1 MRVGR
6 LGVVVVAVLVAG
18 AQPPKK
24 DAGPLDG
31 RKEAERAKTLKDAGG
46 TERSEKAVALG
57 LAWLAK
63 QQKQD
68 GGWEFDA
75 KHKDERVAAT
85 GLAVLA
91 FLGAGE
97 THTDKCKYQKTVAA
111 GVAFLVK
118 AAPGGGGIGK
128 PLSKNAYAH
137 GIGTLALVEA
147 YQMTKDKAL
156 LAPAQ
161 GAINAILVAQAANG
175 SWGYNPQ
182 QAGDTSITGWQVQAL
197 HAARLAKELVV
208 MPASVKKTVEFLDV
222 AGAGKLKAMYG
233 YSDNSGAAPGTSL
246 TAIGLLCRHRFDGWG
261 PDHDG
266 MAEGVK
272 GLMKRAPVRSEKT
285 PDMYFYYYATQV
297 VRTAGGDEWATW
309 NEGQKDAEGVRKD
322 GLRDWLVDLQ
332 LKKDGPNQG
341 SFDPDPGY
349 IGRECGR
356 LGTTALAVLTLEV
369 YYRYPLPQPK

>member
-1 MRVGR
+1 MRIGR
-6 LGVVVVAVLVAG
+6 LGAVVVAVLVAG

-24 DAGPLDG
+24 AAGPLDG

-46 TERSEKAVALG
+46 TEESERAVEMG
-57 LAWLAK
+57 LVWLAK

-75 KHKDERVAAT
+75 GSKDERVAAT
-85 GLAVLA
+85 GLALLA

-147 YQMTKDKAL
+147 YLMTRDKAL

-161 GAINAILVAQAANG
+161 GALNHVIAGQAANG
-175 SWGYNPQ
+175 SWGYTPGA
-182 QAGDTSITGWQVQAL
+182 AGDTSITGWQVQAL
-197 HAARLAKELVV
+197 HAARLSRDFVV
-208 MPASVKKTVEFLDV
+208 PAATVKKTAEFLDAV
-222 AGAGKLKAMYG
+222 GAGKLKARYG
-233 YSDNSGAAPGTSL
+233 YSESAGAAPGTSL
-246 TAIGLLCRHRFDGWG
+246 TAIGLLCRHRFDGWAA
-261 PDHDG
+261 DHDG

-272 GLMKRAPVRSEKT
+272 GLMKKAPVKT
-285 PDMYFYYYATQV
+285 AAVPDTYFYYYATQV

-309 NEGQKDAEGVRKD
+309 NEGPKGADGGRK
-322 GLRDWLVDLQ
+322 GGMRDWLVLLQ

-341 SFDPDPGY
+341 SFDPDPGH
-349 IGRECGR
+349 IGRSCGR

-369 YYRYPLPQPK
+369 YYRYPLPR

>member
-1 MRVGR
+1 MRIGR
-6 LGVVVVAVLVAG
+6 IWVVVVAVLVAG

-24 DAGPLDG
+24 AAGPLDG
-31 RKEAERAKTLKDAGG
+31 RKEAERAKTLKDDGG
-46 TERSEKAVALG
+46 TDESEKAVALG

-75 KHKDERVAAT
+75 GSKDERVAAT
-85 GLAVLA
+85 GMALLA

-97 THTDKCKYQKTVAA
+97 AHTDKCKYQKTVAA

-118 AAPGGGGIGK
+118 VTPVGGANAGQMT
-128 PLSKNAYAH
+128 KNAYAQ
-137 GIGTLALVEA
+137 GIGSLALVEA
-147 YQMTKDKAL
+147 YLLTKDAKL
-156 LAPAQ
+156 RGPAQ
-161 GAINAILVAQAANG
+161 AALNHLVKAQGANG
-175 SWGYNPQ
+175 SWGYVPGTP
-182 QAGDTSITGWQVQAL
+182 GDTSITGWQVQAL
-197 HAARLAKELVV
+197 HAARLGKDLVV
-208 MPASVKKTVEFLDV
+208 PAATVKKTVEFLDV

-233 YSDNSGAAPGTSL
+233 YTDNAGAAPGTSL
-246 TAIGLLCRHRFDGWG
+246 SAIGLMCRHRIDGWA

-272 GLMKRAPVRSEKT
+272 GLMKRAPVKAAAT
-285 PDMYFYYYATQV
+285 PNMYFYYYATQV

-309 NEGQKDAEGVRKD
+309 NEGRKDAEGVRKG

-332 LKKDGPNQG
+332 IKKDGPNQG
-341 SFDPDPGY
+341 SFDPDPDY
-349 IGRECGR
+349 IGRSCGR

-369 YYRYPLPQPK
+369 YYRYPLLR